1 MNTDRFHSLTPITS
15 LSYDLDVLI
24 GFEHFTQHLARQWFI
39 IHYEHTD
46 EGRLSHF
53 VYLERRRFFG
63 GVGEFLLLLHHRAA
77 FSGKKLEYSS
87 LTGRLILIF

>member
-1 MNTDRFHSLTPITS
+1 VNTDRFHSLTPITS

-46 EGRLSHF
+46 EGDSVIMSALNDDGLRWCW
-53 VYLERRRFFG
+53 
-63 GVGEFLLLLHHRAA
+63 EFLPLLHHRAA
-77 FSGKKLEYSS
+77 FSGKKLDYSS
-87 LTGRLILIF
+87 LTGS